1 MAFLLKENIKIALG
15 SVKSQALRATLTALI
30 IAIGIMAL
38 VGILTAID
46 AIKSSIN
53 SNFTSMGANTFTI
66 RNKETSV
73 RIGRR
78 GKKPKRFRSITFDE
92 ARRFKEEFDF
102 PATVSISTIASFTA
116 KLTYESK
123 KSNPNIQVFGS
134 DENYVSS
141 SGYEVDAGRNFSNYE
156 VFSGSPVVI
165 IGQEVRNTLFKPGV
179 NPVDKM
185 IRIGSGKYKVI
196 GVLKSKGS
204 SMGFGGDKIC
214 IIPVQNARQYF
225 SQPNATF
232 TINVISQNPQL
243 MDIAIGEATG
253 LFRKIRKV
261 ELGDDENFE
270 ITKSDNLANILIDN
284 IKKVTL
290 GATLIGGITL
300 LGAAIGLMNIM
311 LVSVTERTREIG
323 VRKALGATQKSIR
336 NQFLIESI
344 VICQLGGIF
353 GILFGMGIG
362 NLISFQLGVGF
373 YVPWKW
379 IIGGVVLC
387 VAVGLLSG
395 FIPAR
400 RASKLDP
407 IESLRFE

>member
-53 SNFTSMGANTFTI
+53 TNFTSMGANTFTI
-66 RNKETSV
+66 RNRETSV
-73 RIGRR
+73 RIGKK
-78 GKKPKRFRSITFDE
+78 GKKPKRFRSITYEE
-92 ARRFKEEFDF
+92 ARRFKEEFNF

-116 KLTYESK
+116 KLSYESK

-141 SGYEVDAGRNFSNYE
+141 SGYEIDKGRNFSNYE
-156 VFSGSPVVI
+156 IYSGSPVVI
-165 IGQEVRNTLFKPGV
+165 IGQEIRSSLFKPGV
-179 NPVDKM
+179 NAVDKV

-196 GVLKSKGS
+196 GVLKSKGT

-214 IIPVQNARQYF
+214 VIPVQNARQYF

-232 TINVISQNPQL
+232 TINVISENPQL
-243 MDIAIGEATG
+243 MDVAIGEATG
-253 LFRKIRKV
+253 LFRKVRKV
-261 ELGDDENFE
+261 DLGDDENFE

-379 IIGGVVLC
+379 IIGGVILC
-387 VAVGLLSG
+387 VAVGLMSG